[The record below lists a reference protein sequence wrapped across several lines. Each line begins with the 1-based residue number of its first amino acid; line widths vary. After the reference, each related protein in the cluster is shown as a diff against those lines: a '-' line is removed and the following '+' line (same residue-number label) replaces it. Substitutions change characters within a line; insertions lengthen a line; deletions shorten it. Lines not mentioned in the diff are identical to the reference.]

1 MDIMTKQSQRF
12 TRDTRRTKKR
22 VMSESEKHAMYV
34 RRRIFVGVIA
44 SFVLV
49 IACFCVFSIAKGISD
64 LSGGLFS
71 FHEVNISRK
80 SVPDPRPASLTRD
93 CTSQDLRLELS
104 SKNQNVS
111 MGGSLDFTARIIFV
125 GKGSCLV
132 DASNNSLV
140 MAISDTNSSDT
151 SKDKSED
158 NSDKGTTE
166 NSDKNSDKNSEDLS
180 KNSDKNSDEE
190 NKNDIW
196 RSDVCVAPSKPLLMT
211 QGDHFDEKFTWDT
224 NSTRGVGCTEKDN
237 MPKVDRG
244 SYLVRLYHKNISGLH
259 SDSLVVNVK

>member
-44 SFVLV
+44 LFVLV
-49 IACFCVFSIAKGISD
+49 IACFCVFSIAKGISY
-64 LSGGLFS
+64 LSSGLFS

-80 SVPDPRPASLTRD
+80 SVPDPRSASLTRD

-104 SKNQNVS
+104 AKNQNVP

-151 SKDKSED
+151 SKDESKD
-158 NSDKGTTE
+158 NSDEGTTE
-166 NSDKNSDKNSEDLS
+166 
-180 KNSDKNSDEE
+180 NSDKNSDEE

-224 NSTRGVGCTEKDN
+224 NATRGVGCTEKDN

>member
-44 SFVLV
+44 LFVLV
-49 IACFCVFSIAKGISD
+49 IACFCVFSIAKGISY
-64 LSGGLFS
+64 LSSGLFS

-104 SKNQNVS
+104 SKNQNVA

-151 SKDKSED
+151 SKDESKD
-158 NSDKGTTE
+158 NSDEGTTE

-224 NSTRGVGCTEKDN
+224 NATRGVGCTEKDN

>member
-49 IACFCVFSIAKGISD
+49 IVCFCVFSIAKGISD
-64 LSGGLFS
+64 LSSGLFS

-166 NSDKNSDKNSEDLS
+166 NSDKNSEDLS

-196 RSDVCVAPSKPLLMT
+196 RSDVCVAPGKPLLMT